1 MNKPLAIAAL
11 SACFLAGCGGD
22 APSTAETGPEVD
34 PVVKR
39 MHDKEYVKKLEKQ
52 VDARREIMREMEAAR
67 KALAT
72 AEAEGKPGEE
82 LAALSNALKVA
93 CQKIEKNR
101 AESIV
106 LVSQQMQK
114 ERAANVEKLQQKGK

>member
-22 APSTAETGPEVD
+22 APSAAETGPAVD

-39 MHDKEYVKKLEKQ
+39 MHDKEYVGKLEKQ
-52 VDARREIMREMEAAR
+52 IDKRKEIMREM
-67 KALAT
+67 
-72 AEAEGKPGEE
+72 AEAKQKLAKAELEGKTGEE
-82 LAALSNALKVA
+82 LVALSNAVKAVA
-93 CQKIEKNR
+93 KKFEMNR

-106 LVSQQMQK
+106 LVSQQMQQD
-114 ERAANVEKLQQKGK
+114 RAANVEKLQQKGK